1 MTGCLT
7 LPVMDQISGA
17 WALSALRPT
26 VIAYLVQR
34 YREVGSIEGV
44 AIEAG
49 LSPRTLYR
57 WRDDDPD
64 LRAELESAGHVNGA
78 GNVAWKISHAR
89 SLAIGSLSTVA
100 DRSHVSLATLAG
112 ELLVTPSTVKRWC
125 KVYGLARVVKG
136 KLK

>member
-1 MTGCLT
+1 
-7 LPVMDQISGA
+7 MDQISGA
-17 WALSALRPT
+17 WALTALRPT
-26 VIAYLVQR
+26 VIAYLVKR

-44 AIEAG
+44 AREAG

-78 GNVAWKISHAR
+78 GNVARKVAHAR
-89 SLAIGSLSTVA
+89 DLAIVALSTVA
-100 DRSHVSLATLAG
+100 DRSHVSLATLAT
-112 ELLVTPSTVKRWC
+112 ELLVSTATVKRWC
-125 KVYGLARVVKG
+125 KVYGLARVVRG